1 MKKLVIV
8 FLAMLAVG
16 CGRPTKQEGGNK
28 KEKDPIT
35 LEMELCGTKLSRQ
48 EYLDSCLKD
57 WPFPGANGN
66 WIPSRDGLNNS
77 DTIVD
82 GFPYNRVI

>member
-35 LEMELCGTKLSRQ
+35 LEMELCG
-48 EYLDSCLKD
+48 KD